1 MSSKMTWKRRYEG
14 ETICLWGRNANFRFI
29 LVSLDEVWLPT
40 VSFETCKRASR
51 HVEAGSSERAAEV
64 PALLSLYPDVSLIT
78 SFGCKWRQDSAHL
91 LTLTDAPLLS
101 SDSPRLTWSLVAVFD
116 PTLFPGSSPPRLW
129 ERGCFWFSL
138 RDARQPEVDY
148 LHSWAVVCPLNL
160 PAKSLHPSS
169 YEKDTWQYKF
179 SSAKTH
185 F

>member
-160 PAKSLHPSS
+160 PAKRLHPSS

>member
-1 MSSKMTWKRRYEG
+1 MVWAVKMTWKRRYEG

-40 VSFETCKRASR
+40 VSFQT
-51 HVEAGSSERAAEV
+51 GSSERAAEV

-78 SFGCKWRQDSAHL
+78 NFGCKWREDSAHL

-129 ERGCFWFSL
+129 ERGCFWSSL

-148 LHSWAVVCPLNL
+148 LHSWAVVL
-160 PAKSLHPSS
+160 PIGFTSKTSS
-169 YEKDTWQYKF
+169 PVFIRKRHLAIQI
-179 SSAKTH
+179 
-185 F
+185 